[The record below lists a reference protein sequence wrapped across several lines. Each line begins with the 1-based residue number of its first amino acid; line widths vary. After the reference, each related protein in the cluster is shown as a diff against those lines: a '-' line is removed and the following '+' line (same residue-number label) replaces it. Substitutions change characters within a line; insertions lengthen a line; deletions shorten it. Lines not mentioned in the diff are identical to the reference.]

1 MKDDDDDTQDLL
13 SMRSEGGV
21 FGPDEQL
28 IPTKAV
34 KRPPAACLEVHGSQS
49 KWVIIIGAMGDRPG
63 TPHMHRVLQKIS
75 RLLQGDPMQSY
86 AAAENAR
93 ARPRG
98 THASPGQSPSPEESA
113 PMAAAK
119 AEMQLLPSLQM
130 ADPFSSFPHSPPTM
144 DANYPKL
151 EEIML
156 LASGAPQFL
165 SSAGGPESGG
175 NGGGFN
181 PAGEGGE
188 QSYEHLAADPF
199 PEMSLGGEKAL
210 AESSFPSQTTRLP
223 PLTYTGRFSLE
234 PASSSSSGASGT
246 PLWPEPLFSLVSGL
260 VGMASQAPPVS
271 SASQP
276 TSAAAS
282 PSPALSCS
290 VQASEPSPIY
300 SAAPTFPSP
309 GGGGG
314 GTHGTA
320 ELFPE
325 ASGQPFPS
333 PSGSS
338 LQFAPPA
345 YPPAAKGSF
354 QLPIIPDY
362 LFPQQQQ
369 QQPAPGELGSL
380 EQKPFPSPPPSLTPL
395 STIKAFATQSG
406 GGGGAP
412 QEHKGGGG
420 GGAYQAQ
427 LVKPSRMRKYPN
439 RPSKTPPHERPYAC
453 PVESCDRRFS
463 RSDELT
469 RHIRIHTGQKPFQ
482 CRICMR
488 NFSRSDHL
496 TTHIRTHTGEKPF
509 ACDICGRKFARSD
522 ERKRHTKIHLR
533 QKDKK
538 ADKGQPPPGGA
549 AAAAAS
555 PLAPYSASQPPYPS
569 PPPASY
575 SPPVTTYSPP
585 VTSYSSPVTS
595 PFASFSSSSSGA
607 TSYASIASSTFQSQ
621 AAATPFPS
629 PGGLANPFG
638 SQVTSALADLAS
650 TFSPRTIEIC

>member
-1 MKDDDDDTQDLL
+1 
-13 SMRSEGGV
+13 
-21 FGPDEQL
+21 
-28 IPTKAV
+28 
-34 KRPPAACLEVHGSQS
+34 
-49 KWVIIIGAMGDRPG
+49 
-63 TPHMHRVLQKIS
+63 
-75 RLLQGDPMQSY
+75 
-86 AAAENAR
+86 
-93 ARPRG
+93 
-98 THASPGQSPSPEESA
+98 
-113 PMAAAK
+113 MAAAK

-144 DANYPKL
+144 DTNYPKL

-165 SSAGGPESGG
+165 SSAGGPESGAGGG
-175 NGGGFN
+175 NSGGFN
-181 PAGEGGE
+181 PAGDGGE
-188 QSYEHLAADPF
+188 QTYEHLAADPF
-199 PEMSLGGEKAL
+199 PEMSLSGEKAL

-223 PLTYTGRFSLE
+223 PITYTGRFSLE
-234 PASSSSSGASGT
+234 PASSSSSGSCSNGT

-260 VGMASQAPPVS
+260 VGMANQALPSS

-290 VQASEPSPIY
+290 AQASDPGGPIY

-309 GGGGG
+309 GGGNG
-314 GTHGTA
+314 A

-325 ASGQPFPS
+325 ASSQPFPS

-345 YPPAAKGSF
+345 YPAAKGSF

-362 LFPQQQQ
+362 LFPQQ
-369 QQPAPGELGSL
+369 PAPGELSL
-380 EQKPFPSPPPSLTPL
+380 EQKPFPSPQPSLTPL

-406 GGGGAP
+406 GGGGQA
-412 QEHKGGGG
+412 EHKSALVPGGSGGGG
-420 GGAYQAQ
+420 TYQAQ

-533 QKDKK
+533 QKDKSK
-538 ADKGQPPPGGA
+538 ADKSQAPPPPLPPGGA
-549 AAAAAS
+549 VAS
-555 PLAPYSASQPPYPS
+555 PLAPYSASPGAPSFPS
-569 PPPASY
+569 PTPASY
-575 SPPVTTYSPP
+575 SPPVSTYSPP

-595 PFASFSSSSSGA
+595 PFPSFPSSSVA

-629 PGGLANPFG
+629 PGGLASPFS
-638 SQVTSALADLAS
+638 SQVTSALSDMTA

>member
-1 MKDDDDDTQDLL
+1 
-13 SMRSEGGV
+13 
-21 FGPDEQL
+21 
-28 IPTKAV
+28 
-34 KRPPAACLEVHGSQS
+34 
-49 KWVIIIGAMGDRPG
+49 
-63 TPHMHRVLQKIS
+63 
-75 RLLQGDPMQSY
+75 
-86 AAAENAR
+86 
-93 ARPRG
+93 
-98 THASPGQSPSPEESA
+98 
-113 PMAAAK
+113 MAAAK
-119 AEMQLLPSLQM
+119 TEMQLLPSLQM
-130 ADPFSSFPHSPPTM
+130 ADPFGSFPHSPPTM
-144 DANYPKL
+144 DTNYPKL

-156 LASGAPQFL
+156 LASGGPQFL
-165 SSAGGPESGG
+165 GSTGGHEGG
-175 NGGGFN
+175 GGGGFN

-188 QSYEHLAADPF
+188 QSFEHLAADPF

-210 AESSFPSQTTRLP
+210 AESGFPSQTARLP
-223 PLTYTGRFSLE
+223 PITYTGRFSLE
-234 PASSSSSGASGT
+234 PASSSSSSGGGGNGT

-260 VGMASQAPPVS
+260 VGMASQVPTS

-290 VQASEPSPIY
+290 VQASDPSPIY
-300 SAAPTFPSP
+300 SAAPTYPSP

-314 GTHGTA
+314 SGA
-320 ELFPE
+320 DIFPE
-325 ASGQPFPS
+325 ASSQPFAS
-333 PSGSS
+333 PSGAS
-338 LQFAPPA
+338 LQFPPPA
-345 YPPAAKGSF
+345 YPAAKGSF

-362 LFPQQQQ
+362 LFPQQ
-369 QQPAPGELGSL
+369 PPPGELSL

-406 GGGGAP
+406 GGGGSGP
-412 QEHKGGGG
+412 QDHKSLPGGGGGG

-538 ADKGQPPPGGA
+538 ADKGQAPSGG
-549 AAAAAS
+549 AAAAS
-555 PLAPYSASQPPYPS
+555 PLAPYSTSPGGASFPS
-569 PPPASY
+569 PASY
-575 SPPVTTYSPP
+575 SPPVTTYAPP

-595 PFASFSSSSSGA
+595 PFPSFPSSSVA

-629 PGGLANPFG
+629 PGGLASPF
-638 SQVTSALADLAS
+638 SSSVTSALSDMAS